1 VLPQDSVENVLTT
14 LKKVVADDQVQVT
27 LKENEG
33 ASPVSP
39 LRPDVMKAVERIAD
53 TMWPGVITVPTMA
66 VGGSDGSYLRVA
78 GIPTY
83 GVQGFF
89 IDRDDVRAHGRDER
103 MLVRSYFEG
112 QKFLYELVKTLAS
125 AGPEAR

>member
-1 VLPQDSVENVLTT
+1 MSSATIKLAED
-14 LKKVVADDQVQVT
+14 
-27 LKENEG
+27 

-39 LRPDVMKAVERIAD
+39 LRSDVMKAVERVAD
-53 TMWPGVITVPTMA
+53 TMWPGVITVPVMG
-66 VGGSDGSYLRVA
+66 VGGTDGRYLRVA

-103 MLVRSYFEG
+103 MLVRSYYEG
-112 QKFLYELVKTLAS
+112 QKFLYELVETLAS
-125 AGPEAR
+125 H